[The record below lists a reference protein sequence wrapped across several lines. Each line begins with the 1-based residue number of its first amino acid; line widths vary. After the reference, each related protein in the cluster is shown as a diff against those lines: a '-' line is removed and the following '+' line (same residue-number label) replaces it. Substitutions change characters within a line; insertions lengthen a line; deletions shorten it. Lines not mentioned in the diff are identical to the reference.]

1 MQNLDW
7 NVVRDFLAVARTG
20 SLSRAGQ
27 ALGVNAS
34 TVGRRIE
41 ALEAGLGVRLFQRA
55 QTGYA
60 LTDEGQDLVGR
71 AERIEEAAIAFERR
85 AEAGER
91 VEGRVQ
97 LATAE
102 NLANALIIPALGGF
116 RERHPNMTLEIVTD
130 IRSVNLHRRE
140 ADIALRLVRPVQGNV
155 TIQRLGVQ
163 RYGLY
168 GSLDH
173 LARRAPH
180 RGARFDADRLIAWS
194 EDYADLP
201 AARWIE
207 RVLEGRAPALVTS
220 SLQGQVVAARAGLG
234 LALLPCFLGDAE
246 PSLRRIACDADA
258 IEQDVWLA
266 THSDLVGSA
275 RVQAVTG
282 FLGELIHAS
291 APRLGG
297 TASRYAN

>member
-20 SLSRAGQ
+20 SLSRAGR

-60 LTDEGQDLVGR
+60 LTDEGRDLVGR

-91 VEGRVQ
+91 LEGRVR

-102 NLANALIIPALGGF
+102 NLANALVIPALGGF
-116 RERHPNMTLEIVTD
+116 RERHPNLTLEIVTD

-173 LARRAPH
+173 LARRPPR
-180 RGARFDADRLIAWS
+180 RGVRHDADRLIAWS

-207 RVLEGRAPALVTS
+207 QVLEGRAPALVTS

-282 FLGELIHAS
+282 FLSELIRAS

-297 TASRYAN
+297 TASLYAN